1 MQTMTRAEAVDKL
14 MGRYAG
20 YFDISPAEEEQVPL
34 VATCD
39 FHALSEKYVLSRK
52 EKLWEASSHEYV
64 YLFSVPHLT
73 EEIYNSC
80 RDYAYEHGMAKV
92 EPGPTHMYSYI
103 TAMFLCDSCD
113 EDARR
118 ALKRCRLY
126 KSFRMSYWGWMD
138 FHTALAVLPEESVS
152 TNRSGHSAAQVLNRG
167 LFHKQKKKL
176 FRKERA
182 L

>member
-1 MQTMTRAEAVDKL
+1 MTRQEAVERLCTLYQSDFDVRLCKTHEEPL
-14 MGRYAG
+14 AAQMDFYAN
-20 YFDISPAEEEQVPL
+20 S
-34 VATCD
+34 
-39 FHALSEKYVLSRK
+39 SKYVLSK
-52 EKLWEASSHEYV
+52 KAKLWEANSFEYV

-73 EEIYNSC
+73 REIYEQC
-80 RDYAYEHGMAKV
+80 EKLAYEQGMARIN
-92 EPGPTHMYSYI
+92 PGPTHMYTYI
-103 TAMFLCDSCD
+103 TALFVCDSCD
-113 EDARR
+113 EDARK

-138 FHTALAVLPEESVS
+138 FHTAMVVLPEEKVS
-152 TNRSGHSAAQVLNRG
+152 SNRSGHSAAQVFHQG

>member
-1 MQTMTRAEAVDKL
+1 MTREDAVQRLCEIYQGTFDVQL
-14 MGRYAG
+14 CGEDELPLAAQMDFYA
-20 YFDISPAEEEQVPL
+20 YS
-34 VATCD
+34 
-39 FHALSEKYVLSRK
+39 SKYVLSK
-52 EKLWEASSHEYV
+52 KAKLWEANSFEYV

-73 EEIYNSC
+73 KEIYDAC
-80 RDYAYEHGMAKV
+80 EKLAYDKGMARVK
-92 EPGPTHMYSYI
+92 PGPNHMYTYI
-103 TAMFLCDSCD
+103 TALFVCDSCD
-113 EDARR
+113 EEARK
-118 ALKRCRLY
+118 ALKRCKLY

-138 FHTALAVLPEESVS
+138 FHTALAVLTEESVS